1 MSGGTGKPQ
10 QGGFGSLFSGSGAAP
25 YNPQAG
31 TPSTGGAGQPAGG
44 LMGAMGGKG
53 GQGGQQA
60 QPMLNQGAQPAVMPF
75 MPGEGGQGVPQQ
87 QQSYSARARELMM
100 NGDPTAAMRMLKSGT
115 GMQDTSLSS
124 QDALNYLKQ
133 SGDQSGA
140 QNMLRSSVGLPY
152 QNDQPITRGITEQMP
167 SPQQPQYA
175 PLAPQGQFNVNQAS
189 AGALQQAMQGTQA
202 GMGFQPE
209 RVQPTSYQAE
219 RSQASGYMPSSMNSQ
234 GYNAQNAGS
243 QGYNAQNAGSQGYD
257 AQGYSAEK
265 AGSQGFTAADVESRG
280 YDASQVGPA
289 PVVTAQSV
297 QAGQLAGK
305 DLGAYA
311 NKYENQV
318 VQQTLS
324 DLARN
329 RDMTLNQQGAQA
341 TAANAF
347 GGSRQAIAD
356 SETQRAFAEQSA
368 RAASGLRQA
377 GFTQAQQMA
386 QQDIGTAQQAALAN
400 QQANLQADTTT
411 GQFGQQSSLANQS
424 ALNQAGQFGA
434 AAFNQ
439 AAGQRSAQQQAA
451 SQFGASAANQA
462 SLANAAAA
470 NQAAQF
476 SAGAQNQASQFGSAA
491 ANQAGLTNAAAQNQ
505 ASQFGS
511 AAANQ
516 AALTNA
522 AAQNTAGQFGSAA
535 ANQAAAANM
544 AAQNQAAQFGAG
556 ASNQMSLANQT
567 AGNQANQ
574 FAASQ
579 GMAAQLANQSA
590 GLQGNQQRLGAAS
603 QLGGLGQQAFNTGQ
617 TIQQNQM
624 QQGLLQQGLQQ
635 QLINAAKQQYGGFT
649 GAPMQSL
656 SAPLAALGQTPN
668 QSTTTNSQNPGLL
681 SYLQTIGM
689 MCWVAREVYGED
701 NPKWLQFREW
711 VIGYSPNW
719 FYKAYSKYGEKM
731 AAVVAKVPALKVVIR
746 PFMDAKRKAMGY
758 K

>member
-75 MPGEGGQGVPQQ
+75 MPGEGGRGVLQQ
-87 QQSYSARARELMM
+87 QAQPAVR
-100 NGDPTAAMRMLKSGT
+100 
-115 GMQDTSLSS
+115 TSD
-124 QDALNYLKQ
+124 QGLN
-133 SGDQSGA
+133 SPGGPS
-140 QNMLRSSVGLPY
+140 R
-152 QNDQPITRGITEQMP
+152 RGRDYQMP
-167 SPQQPQYA
+167 YPQQPQYA

-411 GQFGQQSSLANQS
+411 GQFGQQSSLANQA

-668 QSTTTNSQNPGLL
+668 QSTTTDSQNPGLL

-731 AAVVAKVPALKVVIR
+731 AAVVAKVPALKFVIR